1 MLLSKLSEYT
11 TLYDQIVMYLNE
23 TDSMSNMAKLA
34 KEDALNLLDGAVNI
48 IDVDALKD
56 IKQAI
61 EDKAGNATEM
71 ADKAETAFGD
81 ANDIEELFYETVGK
95 INTFV
100 DEIME
105 AKMTA
110 HQIYEDAKQYQNT
123 PAQAEDF
130 QETEFM
136 YMSIV

>member
-1 MLLSKLSEYT
+1 
-11 TLYDQIVMYLNE
+11 MYLNE

-110 HQIYEDAKQYQNT
+110 H
-123 PAQAEDF
+123 
-130 QETEFM
+130 
-136 YMSIV
+136 